1 MLDDA
6 EVCLQSERAVLTTIQ
21 VGVFMSHFRML
32 PRLSAVVLGLAAAF
46 AVTSQTSLAQ
56 EAQKPNILAIWGT
69 ISARGTSATTT
80 VA

>member
-1 MLDDA
+1 
-6 EVCLQSERAVLTTIQ
+6 
-21 VGVFMSHFRML
+21 MSYFRTL

-69 ISARGTSATTT
+69 ISAPGTSATTT